1 MYYYWWPFLVH
12 PLHNG
17 EFDLD
22 TALYIAMYDSH
33 KKISCGA
40 VQQIPQGW

>member
-1 MYYYWWPFLVH
+1 MH

-22 TALYIAMYDSH
+22 TALYIATTRKLAVVQFNKSH
-33 KKISCGA
+33 KDDRQSFSTNNYT
-40 VQQIPQGW
+40 